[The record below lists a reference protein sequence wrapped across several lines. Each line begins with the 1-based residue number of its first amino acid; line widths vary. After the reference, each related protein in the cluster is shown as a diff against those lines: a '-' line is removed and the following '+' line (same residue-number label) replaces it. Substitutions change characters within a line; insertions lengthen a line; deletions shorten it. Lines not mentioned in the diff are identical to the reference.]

1 MSLCSDSIN
10 FEDFWPRIE
19 KLVLNILHERN
30 DQITIDIWQ
39 AAFFDIYKVCV
50 AQPDSLVGIL
60 YLRLKTLLQRH
71 VQELCK
77 VCIVA
82 SGDTQNLHN
91 YYDQW
96 IVYKKAAEYLD
107 KLFCYLNAQHLKKIK
122 KPMQAD
128 VNDEA
133 VCQPGLEIRDLCLYL
148 WNHEMILPLKQQLV
162 YILMHEIEADR
173 KGMNVNQTII
183 SGVINSLAEVEEYKK
198 EDTLE
203 LYRETFELP
212 FLKSTGEYY
221 RVEAERYRNELDCSS
236 YMKKV
241 LQIIDMETLRCT
253 KFIHPSSKDKVIS
266 EIRARM
272 VADHFKFLHKES
284 EKMVASGCWQDLDS
298 VYKLSKPIEGGLKT
312 LIQQVQSHITHVGLE
327 AIKQV
332 ITSDNPPK
340 AFVESFIQVYRNY
353 SDLITN
359 VLNGDQLFVGALDK
373 ACSAIINHRIHPQ
386 QPCRSPEL
394 LAKYCDSLLRK
405 PSSSGGSVSGSGGG
419 SGIGG
424 SSTNQSGSAINKS
437 LSESEIDEKLTLSII
452 VFKYIDDKDIFQ
464 KFYSKNM
471 ARRLIFSQLASM
483 EAEESMINKLKQVCG
498 YEFTAKLHRMFTDIG
513 VSNELRESFNQ
524 NLRQQNTQLGI
535 SFSIYVLQAGSW
547 PLGQSPVTSFKLPD
561 ILLNSVN
568 AFEKYYYTR
577 FNGRVLTWLY
587 HHCTADLKLCYTVKK
602 QYSVSMQT
610 FHAAILLLFETKDE
624 LTHEEISKA
633 TQLSDDQLNKHLQG
647 LLEVKIL
654 LIVGSSS
661 SNNNYSTV
669 DFIGQSSSVKTGNV
683 KSATSIATITS
694 STNSVDT
701 ATSSQLSSSS
711 APSTTTIVTGSP
723 LPKTEDSGLSSAP
736 QYSFTPSTKI
746 KLNLDFSSKRAKF
759 KIAVVQRDTQYQQI
773 REQNESEQ
781 THTSIDEDRKLYIQ
795 AAIVRVMKSRKSAK
809 HNQLIQEVIG
819 LTKNHFTPSVPMI
832 KKCIEILIEKQYLE
846 RKVNASD
853 EYKYVA

>member
-10 FEDFWPRIE
+10 FEEYWPLIE
-19 KLVLNILHERN
+19 KLVLNVLHKRY
-30 DQITIDIWQ
+30 DQIDLDTWQ
-39 AAFFDIYKVCV
+39 ATFFDIYKVCV

-71 VQELCK
+71 VQELCRL
-77 VCIVA
+77 CIVA
-82 SGDTQNLHN
+82 SGDNQNLQN

-96 IVYKKAAEYLD
+96 IIYKGAAEYLD
-107 KLFCYLNAQHLKKIK
+107 SLFNYLNTQHLKKIK

-173 KGMNVNQTII
+173 KGMDINQTVI
-183 SGVINSLAEVEEYKK
+183 SGVIHSLAEVEQYKK

-203 LYRETFELP
+203 LYRETFETP

-221 RVEAERYRNELDCSS
+221 RKEAARYRSELDCSS

-241 LQIIDMETLRCT
+241 LHIIDMETLRCT

-266 EIRARM
+266 EIRAKM
-272 VADHFKFLHKES
+272 VADYAGFLHKES
-284 EKMVASGCWQDLDS
+284 EQMVASGNWQDLDS

-312 LIQQVQSHITHVGLE
+312 LIQQIQSHITRVGLE

-332 ITSDNPPK
+332 MTSDNPPK

-373 ACSAIINHRIHPQ
+373 ACSAIINHRIHRQ

-405 PSSSGGSVSGSGGG
+405 PSSGSISSSCCSGNSV
-419 SGIGG
+419 I
-424 SSTNQSGSAINKS
+424 SSSQSGSAINKS

-524 NLRQQNTQLGI
+524 YLRLQSTQLGI

-547 PLGQSPVTSFKLPD
+547 PLGQSPVTSFKLPE

-568 AFEKYYYTR
+568 AFEKYYYSR

-610 FHAAILLLFETKDE
+610 FHAAILLLFETNDE

-647 LLEVKIL
+647 LLEAKIL
-654 LIVGSSS
+654 LIVG
-661 SNNNYSTV
+661 NNCSEVGQQSLLAN
-669 DFIGQSSSVKTGNV
+669 IG
-683 KSATSIATITS
+683 SATP
-694 STNSVDT
+694 
-701 ATSSQLSSSS
+701 ATSVTTTTINSSITASAPLSSSS
-711 APSTTTIVTGSP
+711 TTTSTGHSKQP
-723 LPKTEDSGLSSAP
+723 DDVSGASSAP

-746 KLNLDFSSKRAKF
+746 RLNLEFSF
-759 KIAVVQRDTQYQQI
+759 KKTKLKISVVQRDTQYQQI

-781 THTSIDEDRKLYIQ
+781 THSSIDEDRKLYIQ
-795 AAIVRVMKSRKSAK
+795 AAIVRIMKSRKSAK

-819 LTKNHFTPSVPMI
+819 LTKNHFLPSVPMI

-846 RKVNASD
+846 RKVNATD

>member
-10 FEDFWPRIE
+10 FEDYWPPIE
-19 KLVLNILHERN
+19 KLVLNILHERY
-30 DQITIDIWQ
+30 DQISNARWHET
-39 AAFFDIYKVCV
+39 FFDIYKVCV

-71 VQELCK
+71 VQELCR

-82 SGDTQNLHN
+82 SGDTQNLQN

-96 IVYKKAAEYLD
+96 IIYKKAAEYLD

-162 YILMHEIEADR
+162 YLLMHEIEADR

-183 SGVINSLAEVEEYKK
+183 KGVIHSLAEVEEYKK

-221 RVEAERYRNELDCSS
+221 KIEAERYRSELNCSN

-253 KFIHPSSKDKVIS
+253 KFIHHSSKDKVIS

-272 VADHFKFLHKES
+272 VADHSKFLHKES
-284 EKMVASGCWQDLDS
+284 EQMVASGCWQDLDS

-312 LIQQVQSHITHVGLE
+312 LIQQIQLHITQVGLE

-332 ITSDNPPK
+332 ITSENPPK

-359 VLNGDQLFVGALDK
+359 ILNGDQLFVGALDK

-405 PSSSGGSVSGSGGG
+405 PGSSS
-419 SGIGG
+419 I
-424 SSTNQSGSAINKS
+424 QSGSAISKS

-547 PLGQSPVTSFKLPD
+547 PLGQSPVTSIKLPE
-561 ILLNSVN
+561 ILANSVN

-610 FHAAILLLFETKDE
+610 FHAAILLLFEANDE
-624 LTHEEISKA
+624 LTYEEISKA
-633 TQLSDDQLNKHLQG
+633 TQLSDEQLNKHLQG

-654 LIVGSSS
+654 TMSGGQEVGSSQAV
-661 SNNNYSTV
+661 NAAATT
-669 DFIGQSSSVKTGNV
+669 SVT
-683 KSATSIATITS
+683 TI
-694 STNSVDT
+694 STNPMT
-701 ATSSQLSSSS
+701 TT
-711 APSTTTIVTGSP
+711 STTTTTTAAAITASSP
-723 LPKTEDSGLSSAP
+723 LSSGSAAVSQLKPEDGGTNTP
-736 QYSFTPSTKI
+736 QYSFLPSTKI
-746 KLNLDFSSKRAKF
+746 KLNLEFSSKRAKF
-759 KIAVVQRDTQYQQI
+759 KIAVVQRDTQYQQM

-781 THTSIDEDRKLYIQ
+781 THSSIDEDRKLYIQ
-795 AAIVRVMKSRKSAK
+795 AAIVRVMKSRKFAK

-846 RKVNASD
+846 RKVNATD